1 MGASIEK
8 IVPVEKTRR
17 ERNIKGNSIENMLR
31 KHVEQER
38 LGNHSP
44 NKLGYSP
51 KKIKFSSTNY
61 GFDGFR

>member
-8 IVPVEKTRR
+8 IVPVENSRR
-17 ERNIKGNSIENMLR
+17 ARNIRGNSIENMLR
-31 KHVEQER
+31 KHVEKER
-38 LGNHSP
+38 LGYDSP

-51 KKIKFSSTNY
+51 KKAKFSSTSY

>member
-8 IVPVEKTRR
+8 IVPIQNHRR

-31 KHVEQER
+31 KHIEQDR
-38 LGNHSP
+38 LGYESP
-44 NKLGYSP
+44 NRLNYSP
-51 KKIKFSSTNY
+51 KKKQFSSTNY

>member
-8 IVPVEKTRR
+8 IVPVERTRR
-17 ERNIKGNSIENMLR
+17 ERNIRGNSIEHMLR
-31 KHVEQER
+31 KHVELER
-38 LGNHSP
+38 SGYDSP